1 MALSVMWRRKMGNH
15 TKRVKL
21 RVQNT
26 LFGFFLFV
34 HYFANLNSQSVCF
47 ISPAGPATNSTCS
60 ARRKTTHRWPDISR
74 DWPWAWCVWILTS
87 TQIHIKPGFF
97 LFVCFF
103 IFFMPFRRKKKN
115 LFVWMRGQNR
125 IFFLQN
131 ICILVDKVFCVF
143 LSGVGF
149 FCIYTVLYRWV
160 YACAVTHAV
169 YCSDSRHC
177 GEDSVVQWWLNP
189 WDSKRSVLRKT
200 LKRPADQRSF
210 KLDNSLSAQQV
221 RFLS

>member
-1 MALSVMWRRKMGNH
+1 MALSVTWRRKMGNH

-103 IFFMPFRRKKKN
+103 IFFMPFRRKKKIS
-115 LFVWMRGQNR
+115 LCEWEAKTESSFCKISVYLWTRSFVCFYLGW
-125 IFFLQN
+125 
-131 ICILVDKVFCVF
+131 
-143 LSGVGF
+143 GF
-149 FCIYTVLYRWV
+149 SAYTLCY
-160 YACAVTHAV
+160 TGGFMH
-169 YCSDSRHC
+169 
-177 GEDSVVQWWLNP
+177 VQWLTLYTAAIP
-189 WDSKRSVLRKT
+189 GIVEKIRSSSDGWTRGI
-200 LKRPADQRSF
+200 LKEVCWG
-210 KLDNSLSAQQV
+210 KL
-221 RFLS
+221 

>member
-1 MALSVMWRRKMGNH
+1 MALSVTWRRKMGNH

-103 IFFMPFRRKKKN
+103 IFFMPFRRKKKKSLCVNERPKQN
-115 LFVWMRGQNR
+115 LLSAKYLYTCGQG
-125 IFFLQN
+125 L
-131 ICILVDKVFCVF
+131 LCVF
-143 LSGVGF
+143 ILGGVF
-149 FCIYTVLYRWV
+149 LHIH
-160 YACAVTHAV
+160 CAIQVGLCM
-169 YCSDSRHC
+169 CSDSRC
-177 GEDSVVQWWLNP
+177 ILQRFQALWRRFG
-189 WDSKRSVLRKT
+189 
-200 LKRPADQRSF
+200 RPVMAEPVGF
-210 KLDNSLSAQQV
+210 
-221 RFLS
+221 